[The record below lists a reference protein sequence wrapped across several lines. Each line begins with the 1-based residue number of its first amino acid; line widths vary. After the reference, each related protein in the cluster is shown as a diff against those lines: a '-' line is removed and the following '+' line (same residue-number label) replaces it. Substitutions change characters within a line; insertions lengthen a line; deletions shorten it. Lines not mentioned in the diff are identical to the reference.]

1 MLPDLLADGLKLV
14 ICGMS
19 AGEKA
24 AEAQQYYAAPGN
36 RLWETL
42 QAVGLTPRR
51 LEPSEWQSLL
61 EYRIGLVDLVPR
73 DNTGQERGVRFEGGS
88 EFRRKIRQYQP
99 GMVVFNGK
107 KAAKEYF
114 GMPTVVFGLLPN
126 TIGTTKLFVCPS
138 TSAAAKSSWDP
149 RWWDVMAKLA

>member
-1 MLPDLLADGLKLV
+1 MALPDLLADNLKLV
-14 ICGMS
+14 ICS
-19 AGEKA
+19 VDAD
-24 AEAQQYYAAPGN
+24 YAAAGN

-42 QAVGLTPRR
+42 HDIGLTPRT

-61 EYRIGLVDLVPR
+61 EFGIGLVELEPDTAGV
-73 DNTGQERGVRFEGGS
+73 GVRFEGGK
-88 EFRRKIRQYQP
+88 ELRRKLREYAP
-99 GMVVFNGK
+99 RTLVFNGK

-114 GMPTVVFGLLPN
+114 KMPTTVYGLLPN

-149 RWWDVMAKLA
+149 RWWQVMAKLA